1 MVFMT
6 NGKVVSLAMYNNKR
20 VQGLILFDSD
30 VNSLILN
37 KIVEKLTSVIVPDRY
52 DFI

>member
-1 MVFMT
+1 MDFMT

-20 VQGLILFDSD
+20 VQGLILFDSG
-30 VNSLILN
+30 VNSLIFN
-37 KIVEKLTSVIVPDRY
+37 KIVEKLISVIVLDKY